1 MAGGFI
7 SSKERE
13 TLTLLSKDTEY
24 ASDLQTYGWKFAQ
37 KFPPKQPFRRK
48 ANRNRSTILPKTVLF
63 RDLLRPTRF
72 VGGFENQRHVV
83 EAGVAGDVPEAL
95 DPQHTLAQRS
105 MTIDMAAEGL
115 QRIVQVH
122 PPQVFQSDDPI
133 QLGEC
138 RIASRSGTQV
148 VSGRKRMT
156 GINADTHA
164 RLVLD
169 LVDDIRQVF
178 EPESQV
184 GTLSG
189 RVLDDGRDALRAVE
203 GDIDRLGDAVQALLR
218 RNSVQVAARM
228 EIKTIEAEGLAAAHF
243 VDEGRPGLLEP
254 FAARDVP
261 G

>member
-1 MAGGFI
+1 
-7 SSKERE
+7 
-13 TLTLLSKDTEY
+13 
-24 ASDLQTYGWKFAQ
+24 
-37 KFPPKQPFRRK
+37 
-48 ANRNRSTILPKTVLF
+48 
-63 RDLLRPTRF
+63 
-72 VGGFENQRHVV
+72 
-83 EAGVAGDVPEAL
+83 
-95 DPQHTLAQRS
+95 
-105 MTIDMAAEGL
+105 MAAERL

-254 FAARDVP
+254 FALGMSQVDQVTVVRQDAPGRVTPGPAILSESRDLGRRQGRCAPLTLVFGKKGEAVAP
-261 G
+261 ILCAFKGAFSGPPAALTCAPKYFILFALSYYLSFC